1 MAERPKD
8 EAEVPA
14 PREWRSAG
22 IAFFMLIALLVLWAT
37 FRILEPFLEALILS
51 AVLVTVTFGTY
62 RRVRTRMRGH
72 SALAAV
78 VMLLGITFLL
88 IVPVVVIGTLLVQ
101 QASTLVK
108 NLSSGEAE
116 QFMQKLDLPSHLQ
129 WVRRFVPGFDPAAID
144 PRRAILPL
152 VQQVPGWVA
161 RNGTTVI
168 GGLAGMLIGFFLLLL
183 SGYFFYVEGEAILEE
198 LTILSPLPS
207 RYDAEFATTFKDV
220 IDATFR
226 GHVITALIQ
235 GVVTA
240 IGLAFAGVPGSLFW
254 GAVAT
259 VLSLLPM
266 VGAATVW
273 IPADIYL
280 FVSAGMNGSGY
291 GHAIFLAIWGLVVVT
306 PVDNIVRPFVMR
318 GKSQLPAIPLLFAVL
333 GGMEAF
339 GFIGLVVG
347 PLVFSL
353 LMSIIDIYKRSFHLS
368 RSEGEVA

>member
-1 MAERPKD
+1 MTERPTD
-8 EAEVPA
+8 DDVP
-14 PREWRSAG
+14 PPLEWRSAG
-22 IAFFMLIALLVLWAT
+22 IVFFTLIALLVLWAT
-37 FRILEPFLEALILS
+37 FRILEPFLEAVVLG
-51 AVLVTVTFGTY
+51 AVLVTVTFGMY
-62 RRVRTRMRGH
+62 RRVRARMRGH
-72 SALAAV
+72 SSLAAV

-88 IVPVVVIGTLLVQ
+88 IVPIVVIGTLLVQ
-101 QASTLVK
+101 QATTLFQ
-108 NLSSGEAE
+108 NLSSGEAQ
-116 QFMQKLDLPSHLQ
+116 QFMARLDLPSRLQ

-168 GGLAGMLIGFFLLLL
+168 GSLAGMLIDFFLLLL
-183 SGYFFYVEGEAILEE
+183 SCYFFYVEGEAILEE
-198 LTILSPLPS
+198 LTILSPLPT
-207 RYDAEFATTFKDV
+207 RYDQEFASTFKDV

-235 GVVTA
+235 GAVTT
-240 IGLAFAGVPGSLFW
+240 IGLAIAGVPGAFFW

-266 VGAATVW
+266 VGAAGVW
-273 IPADIYL
+273 IPAAIYL
-280 FVSAGMNGSGY
+280 YASAGMHGGGY
-291 GHAIFLAIWGLVVVT
+291 GHAIFLTIWGLLVVT

-333 GGMEAF
+333 GGMQAF
-339 GFIGLVVG
+339 GFIGLVIG

-353 LMSIIDIYKRSFHLS
+353 LMSIVDIYKRSFHLS
-368 RSEGEVA
+368 QSVSEVA

>member
-1 MAERPKD
+1 MTKHPTDQAT
-8 EAEVPA
+8 VPA

-22 IAFFMLIALLVLWAT
+22 IVFFSVIALLVLWAT
-37 FRILEPFLEALILS
+37 FRILEPFLEAIILA
-51 AVLVTVTFGTY
+51 AVLVTVTFGMY
-62 RRVRTRMRGH
+62 RRVRARLRAH

-88 IVPVVVIGTLLVQ
+88 IVPVVVIGTLLVE
-101 QASTLVK
+101 QASTLVN
-108 NLSSGEAE
+108 NLSSGETE
-116 QFMQKLDLPSHLQ
+116 QFMARLDLPSRLH
-129 WVRRFVPGFDPAAID
+129 WVQRFVPGFNPAAID

-168 GGLAGMLIGFFLLLL
+168 GGLAGMLIAFFMLLL
-183 SGYFFYVEGEAILEE
+183 SAYFFYVEGEAILEE

-226 GHVITALIQ
+226 GHIITALIQ

-240 IGLAFAGVPGSLFW
+240 IGLAIAGIPGAFFW

-273 IPADIYL
+273 IPAAIYL
-280 FVSAGMNGSGY
+280 FISAEMTGSGY
-291 GHAIFLAIWGLVVVT
+291 GHAIFLTIWGLVVVT

-353 LMSIIDIYKRSFHLS
+353 LMSIVDIYKRSFHLS